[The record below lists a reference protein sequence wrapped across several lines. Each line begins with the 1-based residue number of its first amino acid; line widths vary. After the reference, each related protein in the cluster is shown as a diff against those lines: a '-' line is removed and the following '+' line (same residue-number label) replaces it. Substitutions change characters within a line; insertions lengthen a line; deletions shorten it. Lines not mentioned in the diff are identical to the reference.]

1 MNIVTIDPSL
11 SCTAVCVNG
20 KFFVYATTPTARNK
34 PTTKNP
40 DGTMKKWFTDMEPYV
55 EAYAFFDP
63 TDKKLPYSRREFAK
77 LALYDKI
84 TDTIIRDIYNNLKP
98 GQQGT
103 IVCIEGYSYA
113 STSNTL
119 IDLVTFSTLLRSKL
133 ILDRRYTG
141 VVLSPP
147 SLKLKA
153 CLLTYPEEKFNEKGK
168 KLPFSNHDGIS
179 GGKFTKHDMMKALLD
194 NDRLSHDRYVNFLRN
209 DCKDELMG
217 KKTIPKPVEDVTD
230 AKLMYEI
237 LYKLAQKH
245 NYDIAKIET
254 ALVT

>member
-34 PTTKNP
+34 PTAKNKE
-40 DGTMKKWFTDMEPYV
+40 GTMKKWFKDMEPYV
-55 EAYAFFDP
+55 TSYSFFEP
-63 TDKKLPYSRREFAK
+63 TDSKLPYSRREFAK

-98 GQQGT
+98 GQQDT

-119 IDLVTFSTLLRSKL
+119 IDLVTFSTILRSKL
-133 ILDRRYTG
+133 ILDRKYKG

-153 CLLTYPEEKFNEKGK
+153 CLLTYPDERFDPKGK
-168 KLPFSNHDGIS
+168 KLPFQNNDGIS
-179 GGKFTKHDMMKALLD
+179 GGRFTKHDMMKALLE
-194 NDRLSHDRYVNFLRN
+194 NDSLLNDRYVSFLRKE
-209 DCKDELMG
+209 CQDELMG
-217 KKTIPKPVEDVTD
+217 KKTIPKPVEDVND

-245 NYDIAKIET
+245 NYDIAKIES